1 MPSYLQKE
9 RILLIR
15 EQDTQ
20 LNNDPNVFSLLNL
33 EDAVRSQSYKS
44 GVLKEMDATPH
55 RHSSLGRK
63 ATMDHGHPKSVVVA

>member
-1 MPSYLQKE
+1 MPSYLQKQ

-33 EDAVRSQSYKS
+33 KDAVRSQSYKS
-44 GVLKEMDATPH
+44 GVLK
-55 RHSSLGRK
+55 K
-63 ATMDHGHPKSVVVA
+63 C